1 MKKVSPHDKKGLSS
15 RAQGAQGK
23 HWPQDLKFH
32 HLRINV
38 SGNDREPTDLPRQT
52 AATMHR

>member
-15 RAQGAQGK
+15 RAQAAQGK

-32 HLRINV
+32 RLRINV
-38 SGNDREPTDLPRQT
+38 SGNDREPTDFPRQT
-52 AATMHR
+52 AATMRR